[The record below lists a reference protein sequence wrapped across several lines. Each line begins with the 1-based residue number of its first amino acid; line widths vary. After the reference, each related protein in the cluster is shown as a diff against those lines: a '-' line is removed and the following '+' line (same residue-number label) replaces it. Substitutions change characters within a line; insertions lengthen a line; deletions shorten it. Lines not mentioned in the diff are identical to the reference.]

1 MGASTAELRGEVR
14 EFINLAAVV
23 RAGCSIP
30 TAPLEQTLRVF
41 MPQALAGAVVLPTGL
56 GPDIWAE
63 LEVSRAEVAG
73 VGAPAV
79 VPAERA
85 ERVGLVK

>member
-1 MGASTAELRGEVR
+1 M
-14 EFINLAAVV
+14 AAVV

-41 MPQALAGAVVLPTGL
+41 TPQALAGAVVLPTGL

-63 LEVSRAEVAG
+63 LEVFRAEAAE
-73 VGAPAV
+73 VGALAV
-79 VPAERA
+79 VPV
-85 ERVGLVK
+85 ERVEWVEPVE

>member
-1 MGASTAELRGEVR
+1 MPVE
-14 EFINLAAVV
+14 V

-41 MPQALAGAVVLPTGL
+41 TPQALAVAVALAACPE
-56 GPDIWAE
+56 PAIWAE

-73 VGAPAV
+73 EAALEA
-79 VPAERA
+79 VPAGRA
-85 ERVGLVK
+85 EWVEPVE